1 MKTKHGLPVG
11 IKAKPR
17 AAVVV
22 YRKTEQIL
30 ADLEPTM
37 DGLRKLWNHSGK

>member
-1 MKTKHGLPVG
+1 MELPVE

-22 YRKTEQIL
+22 YWKTEQIL
-30 ADLEPTM
+30 ADLEPAM
-37 DGLRKLWNHSGK
+37 NGL